1 MLKRYLMIPFGTS
14 TIGNFY
20 SWYYF
25 FKNTSS
31 NFFAIEIWSVD
42 FYLEETIIEFSNS
55 FSLIK
60 YYYWI
65 FFFFFFFIMNKFL
78 FFFFFFLFFY
88 FLFFFFFFLNLGWI
102 NSFIFS
108 IGPWVYITDKNQ
120 PCVVNR
126 CSITARTLMKY
137 LFHTELLITNDKNE
151 TNIN

>member
-60 YYYWI
+60 YYYLI
-65 FFFFFFFIMNKFL
+65 
-78 FFFFFFLFFY
+78 
-88 FLFFFFFFLNLGWI
+88 FFFFFLNLGWI